1 MPRNTDSTR
10 EVKTFIYR
18 DEYEQ
23 IKAYAEA
30 HKLSIADLLRD
41 ALREHLR
48 RDGVKLPL
56 LVRRGQRFPD

>member
-18 DEYEQ
+18 DEYDV
-23 IKAYAEA
+23 IKAYVDEHNIAV
-30 HKLSIADLLRD
+30 ADLLRD

-56 LVRRGQRFPD
+56 LVRRGKRLPD

>member
-18 DEYEQ
+18 DECEQ

-30 HKLSIADLLRD
+30 HDLSIADLLRD
-41 ALREHLR
+41 SLREHLR
-48 RDGVKLPL
+48 RNGVKLTL
-56 LVRRGQRFPD
+56 LVRRGQRLPE